1 MKLITVRDILTPI
14 DKIVM
19 ISPYAS
25 VRELINKMDRESV
38 RSVIVERTSEN
49 DAYGIVTYTNI
60 LEAIY
65 SNDGDM
71 DLLNVYD
78 VATKPMIQIVP
89 SLDIRYAAQLMINQ
103 KIKFLSVTWEG
114 KLIGVISM
122 SDIAKVLM
130 VEARQAQGE

>member
-1 MKLITVRDILTPI
+1 MKLITVNDIMTPVE
-14 DKIVM
+14 KIVM

-25 VRELINKMDRESV
+25 VRELINKMDTRSV
-38 RSVIVERTSEN
+38 RSVVVERTNEN

-78 VATKPMIQIVP
+78 IATKPMVQIVP
-89 SLDIRYAAQLMINQ
+89 TLDIRYAAQLMINQ

-114 KLIGVISM
+114 RLTGMISM
-122 SDIAKVLM
+122 SDIARVLM
-130 VEARQAQGE
+130 EEARESE

>member
-1 MKLITVRDILTPI
+1 MKLITVRDIMTPA
-14 DKIVM
+14 DKIAM
-19 ISPYAS
+19 ISPYAT
-25 VRELINKMDRESV
+25 VRELIKLMDSRSV

-78 VATKPMIQIVP
+78 IASKPMVQIVP
-89 SLDIRYAAQLMINQ
+89 NLDIRYAAQLMINQ
-103 KIKFLSVTWEG
+103 KIIHLSVTWEG
-114 KLIGVISM
+114 KLTGVISM
-122 SDIAKVLM
+122 TDIARLLM
-130 VEARQAQGE
+130 EEAR

>member
-1 MKLITVRDILTPI
+1 MKLITVRDIMTPADRI
-14 DKIVM
+14 AM
-19 ISPYAS
+19 ISSYAT
-25 VRELINKMDRESV
+25 VRELIQLMDARGV

-78 VATKPMIQIVP
+78 IASKPMVQIVP
-89 SLDIRYAAQLMINQ
+89 DLDIRYAAQLMINL
-103 KIKFLSVTWEG
+103 KVKHLSVTWEG
-114 KLIGVISM
+114 RLTGVISM
-122 SDIAKVLM
+122 TDIARVLM
-130 VEARQAQGE
+130 EEAKA

>member
-1 MKLITVRDILTPI
+1 MNIITVQDIMIPLE
-14 DKIVM
+14 KIVM
-19 ISPYAS
+19 ISPYAP
-25 VRELINKMDRESV
+25 VRELINKMDRQSV

-78 VATKPMIQIVP
+78 IATKPMVQVVP
-89 SLDIRYAAQLMINQ
+89 TLDIRYAAQLMINL

-114 KLIGVISM
+114 RLIGMLSM
-122 SDIAKVLM
+122 SDIARVLM
-130 VEARQAQGE
+130 EEAREG

>member
-1 MKLITVRDILTPI
+1 MKLITVNDIMTPVE
-14 DKIVM
+14 KIVM

-25 VRELINKMDRESV
+25 VRELINKMDTRSV
-38 RSVIVERTSEN
+38 RSVVVERTNEN

-78 VATKPMIQIVP
+78 IATKPMVQIVP
-89 SLDIRYAAQLMINQ
+89 TLDIRYAAQLMINQ

-114 KLIGVISM
+114 RLTGMISM

-130 VEARQAQGE
+130 EEARQGE